1 MDLTPVPEDDDPD
14 CFPTPEYAARDGGP
28 RLPEQVAYLDL
39 MRTSQLLSHAVR
51 ELFAKEGISGK
62 QYNALRAIRRAGPDG
77 ATAGEIGRQMTDPRA
92 DVTRLL
98 DRMIRDGLVARLADA
113 KDRRVVRARLT
124 QAGEAL
130 LSRLDAPLRDVH
142 KTQLG
147 HMNAAELSALS
158 ALLRKARGERL

>member
-1 MDLTPVPEDDDPD
+1 M
-14 CFPTPEYAARDGGP
+14 
-28 RLPEQVAYLDL
+28 PEQVAYLDL
-39 MRTSQLLSHAVR
+39 IRTAQHLSQAVR

-62 QYNALRAIRRAGPDG
+62 QYNALRAIRRAGSEG
-77 ATAGEIGRQMTDPRA
+77 ATAGEIGRQMTDPKA

-98 DRMIRDGLVARLADA
+98 DRMIRDGLVERLRDA

-130 LSRLDAPLRDVH
+130 LSRLDAPLRDLH

-147 HMNAAELSALS
+147 HMDATELADLS
-158 ALLRKARGERL
+158 ALLRKARGERA